1 MLIRTVSQALVHL
14 REGRD
19 NLILLDI
26 WDGIIKDN
34 PSIQLETGISNGGV
48 GVGADMGKNSIPGLA
63 TE

>member
-48 GVGADMGKNSIPGLA
+48 GAEADMGKNSTPGSA

>member
-26 WDGIIKDN
+26 RDGIIEDN
-34 PSIQLETGISNGGV
+34 PSIQLETGISNGRV

>member
-34 PSIQLETGISNGGV
+34 PSIQLETGISNGRV